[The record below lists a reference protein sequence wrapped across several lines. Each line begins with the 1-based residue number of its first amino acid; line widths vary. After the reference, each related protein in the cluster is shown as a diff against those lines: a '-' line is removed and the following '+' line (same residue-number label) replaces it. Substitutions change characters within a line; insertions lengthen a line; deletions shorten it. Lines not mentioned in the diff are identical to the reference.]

1 MAEVGYYPKIPGLSA
16 MDNVFIGIGELPYM
30 HLTLQGRLMAETG
43 SNFSCDNEEA
53 FDRIAYA
60 LKTTGYIILA
70 DCLPLALCEALNVQ
84 SILGVDEL
92 KRAGVGRGQ
101 GYLLDGLIRTDG
113 IRWLRPDSPAEIA
126 FLAWMEQLRLGLNR
140 RLFLGLFDYE
150 SHFAVYDAGAFYR
163 KHLDAFQGV
172 PNRVLSTV
180 FYLNQYWMPDDC
192 GELLIYSPH
201 DDTLME
207 TVPPDLAT
215 MVIFL
220 SAVFPHEVAVTHRKR
235 YSIAGWF
242 RGR

>member
-1 MAEVGYYPKIPGLSA
+1 
-16 MDNVFIGIGELPYM
+16 
-30 HLTLQGRLMAETG
+30 MAETC
-43 SNFSCDNEEA
+43 SIFPCNNEET
-53 FDRIAYA
+53 FDRIAEA

-70 DCLPLALCEALNVQ
+70 DCLPFSLCEDLLERNIHVTH
-84 SILGVDEL
+84 EL
-92 KRAGVGRGQ
+92 KCAGVGRGQ
-101 GYLLDGLIRTDG
+101 AHTLDDALRTDG

-163 KHLDAFQGV
+163 KHLDAFQGL

-220 SAVFPHEVAVTHRKR
+220 SAVFPHEVAVTQRKR

-242 RGR
+242 RGRE

>member
-1 MAEVGYYPKIPGLSA
+1 
-16 MDNVFIGIGELPYM
+16 
-30 HLTLQGRLMAETG
+30 MAETG
-43 SNFSCDNEEA
+43 SIFPSNNEDA
-53 FDRIAYA
+53 FDHIAEA
-60 LKTTGYIILA
+60 LNTKGYIVLA
-70 DCLPLALCEALNVQ
+70 DCFPFALCEALFERSKLVAN
-84 SILGVDEL
+84 EF
-92 KRAGVGRGQ
+92 KRAGVGRGRAHS
-101 GYLLDGLIRTDG
+101 LDDALRTDG

-126 FLAWMEQLRLGLNR
+126 FLAWMEQLRLSLNR
-140 RLFLGLFDYE
+140 RLFLGLFGYE

-180 FYLNQYWMPDDC
+180 CYLNQYWMPDDC

-207 TVPPDLAT
+207 IVPPDLAT

-242 RGR
+242 RGREESR

>member
-1 MAEVGYYPKIPGLSA
+1 
-16 MDNVFIGIGELPYM
+16 
-30 HLTLQGRLMAETG
+30 MAETG
-43 SNFSCDNEEA
+43 SNFPCNNEEA
-53 FDRIAYA
+53 FDRIADA

-70 DCLPLALCEALNVQ
+70 DCIPFALCEALSEQ
-84 SILGVDEL
+84 SVLGADEL
-92 KRAGVGRGQ
+92 KRAGVGREQ
-101 GYLLDGLIRTDG
+101 AYNLDGLIRTDG
-113 IRWLRPDSPAEIA
+113 IRWLCPDSPAEIA
-126 FLAWMEQLRLGLNR
+126 FLAWMELLRLGLNR

-163 KHLDAFQGV
+163 KHLDAFQGL

-180 FYLNQYWMPDDC
+180 CYLNPYWMPDDC

-207 TVPPDLAT
+207 TVSPDLAT

-242 RGR
+242 RGRE

>member
-1 MAEVGYYPKIPGLSA
+1 
-16 MDNVFIGIGELPYM
+16 
-30 HLTLQGRLMAETG
+30 MAETG
-43 SNFSCDNEEA
+43 SIFPCNNEDA

-101 GYLLDGLIRTDG
+101 AYLLGGLIRTDG

-163 KHLDAFQGV
+163 KHLDAFPGL

-180 FYLNQYWMPDDC
+180 CYLNPYWMPDDC

-220 SAVFPHEVAVTHRKR
+220 SDVFPHEVAVTHRKR

-242 RGR
+242 RGRESSW